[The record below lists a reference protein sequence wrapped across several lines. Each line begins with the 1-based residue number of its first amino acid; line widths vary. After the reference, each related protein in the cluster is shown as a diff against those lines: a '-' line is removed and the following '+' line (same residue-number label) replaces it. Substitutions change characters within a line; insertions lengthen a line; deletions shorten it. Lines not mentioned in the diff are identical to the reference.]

1 MNSDYNSRKG
11 SIGLYIFKAS
21 DRTDRTL
28 TDGTATEPTEPTDS
42 TADSRADAA
51 LYSYRFSPS
60 GYNFGETGGAFFALY
75 GIAPRASAVYGRS
88 LGGVFLRYMVSARRL
103 EMS

>member
-1 MNSDYNSRKG
+1 MNSDYNSSKG

-42 TADSRADAA
+42 RADVA
-51 LYSYRFSPS
+51 LYRFSPS
-60 GYNFGETGGAFFALY
+60 GSHFGETGGAFFALY

-88 LGGVFLRYMVSARRL
+88 LGGVFLRYMVSAFRVK
-103 EMS
+103 MS

>member
-28 TDGTATEPTEPTDS
+28 TDGTATEPT
-42 TADSRADAA
+42 DSRADVA
-51 LYSYRFSPS
+51 LYRFSPS
-60 GYNFGETGGAFFALY
+60 GSHFGETGGAFFALY

-103 EMS
+103 EMREKAHTA